1 LKIRRATQNDLETVR
16 ELWEALYE
24 ECPEPEHERKDWEE
38 VADDVRPAIEAHVTL
53 LAEQDGE
60 AVGFL
65 LGRPKSER
73 IGYVSDLYVLPEH
86 RTRGIARELL
96 TEAVAALGR
105 EVVTLDVDITN
116 AAARSFY
123 RRLGFHEQSLRLAI
137 EAERLA

>member
-38 VADDVRPAIEAHVTL
+38 VADDVRRAIEAHVTL

-105 EVVTLDVDITN
+105 EVVTLDVDVTN
-116 AAARSFY
+116 AAAHSFY

>member
-38 VADDVRPAIEAHVTL
+38 VADDVRRAIEAHVTL

-105 EVVTLDVDITN
+105 EVVTLDVDVTN

>member
-38 VADDVRPAIEAHVTL
+38 VADDVRRAIEAHVTL
-53 LAEQDGE
+53 LAEQDRE
-60 AVGFL
+60 VVGFL

-105 EVVTLDVDITN
+105 EVVTLDVDVTN